1 MLDRESTEVG
11 ESEAAEE
18 LWSLPEPSGSRFQ
31 RIFWHHPLARWG
43 IIGIILL
50 TGFSFLG
57 PLLYRANP
65 YTLHLTTLLK
75 PPSTDFPLGTNN
87 LGRNMLARLML
98 GGQTSLEVGFAAA
111 IAAMVI
117 GIVYGLVSGYA
128 GGWLD
133 ALMMRIVD
141 LLRAIPGLFLL
152 IFLDSLVTPSPML
165 LVLLIAFTSWHGVS
179 RLVRA
184 EVLSLKHRLFV
195 EASVS
200 SGAGSIHIAVRHLL
214 PNILGT
220 VIVATTFM
228 VADAVLVIA
237 SLSFL
242 GMGLPPPTP
251 NWGAMLADAM
261 TYLPQ
266 HAWWLI
272 YPPGLAVLW
281 TVLSISFIG
290 DAFRAALD
298 TRMDSRLP
306 GGRTG

>member
-1 MLDRESTEVG
+1 MSAIYKETQTLESG
-11 ESEAAEE
+11 ETISQA
-18 LWSLPEPSGSRFQ
+18 PESSRFR
-31 RIFWHHPLARWG
+31 RIFWHHPLAWMG
-43 IIGIILL
+43 IVGLGFLI
-50 TGFSFLG
+50 GFSFVG
-57 PLLYRANP
+57 PLIYRASP
-65 YTLHLTTLLK
+65 YALHLSAILQA
-75 PPSTDFPLGTNN
+75 PSFRFPLGTNN
-87 LGRNMLARLML
+87 LGRNMMARLML
-98 GGQTSLEVGFAAA
+98 GGQMSLEVGFAAA
-111 IAAMVI
+111 LSAMVV
-117 GIVYGLVSGYA
+117 GIIYGLVAGYL
-128 GGWLD
+128 GGWVD
-133 ALMMRIVD
+133 VIMMRLVD

-152 IFLDSLVTPSPML
+152 IFLDSLVTPSPGL
-165 LVLLIAFTSWHGVS
+165 LILLIAFTSWHGVS

-184 EVLSLKHRLFV
+184 EVLSLKHRLYV
-195 EASVS
+195 EASRAV
-200 SGAGSIHIAVRHLL
+200 GGGIGHIALRHLL

-251 NWGAMLADAM
+251 NWGAMLSDAM

-298 TRMDSRLP
+298 TRMDSRVR
-306 GGRTG
+306 GG

>member
-1 MLDRESTEVG
+1 MSVTYSEVQTIETE
-11 ESEAAEE
+11 EE
-18 LWSLPEPSGSRFQ
+18 MQENPGPSRFR
-31 RIFWHHPLARWG
+31 RIFWHHPLAWMG
-43 IIGIILL
+43 IIGLVLL
-50 TGFSFLG
+50 VGFSFVG
-57 PLLYRANP
+57 PLIYRANP
-65 YTLHLTTLLK
+65 YTLHLTAILK
-75 PPSTDFPLGTNN
+75 PPSAQFPLGTNN

-98 GGQTSLEVGFAAA
+98 GGQMSLEVGFAAA
-111 IAAMVI
+111 ISAMGI
-117 GIVYGLVSGYA
+117 GIIYGMVAGYV

-133 ALMMRIVD
+133 ALMMRLVD

-152 IFLDSLVTPSPML
+152 IFLDSLVTPSAGL
-165 LVLLIAFTSWHGVS
+165 LVVLIALTSWHGVS

-184 EVLSLKHRLFV
+184 EVLSLKHRLYV
-195 EASVS
+195 EASRAM
-200 SGAGSIHIAVRHLL
+200 GGSLGHIALRHLF

-228 VADAVLVIA
+228 VADSVLVIA

-266 HAWWLI
+266 HTWWLI

-298 TRMDSRLP
+298 TRMDQKVR
-306 GGRTG
+306 GGASE